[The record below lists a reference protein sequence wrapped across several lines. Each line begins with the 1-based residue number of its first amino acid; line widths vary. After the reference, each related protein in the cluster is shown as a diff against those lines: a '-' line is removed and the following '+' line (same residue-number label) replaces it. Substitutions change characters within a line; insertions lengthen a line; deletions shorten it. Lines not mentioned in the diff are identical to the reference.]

1 VIATKLYRFLTILFL
16 ASVGAWAQAPTV
28 ASVLNTFDYS
38 TNICPGVLASIYGTN
53 FGSAK
58 AGVSFTVGGKPGFVI
73 AISPNQIN
81 AQLPF
86 EAATGPTT
94 IVVTV
99 NGTASAPL
107 AITLASVAPA
117 FFTVDGSGS
126 GGTLLTNAQSV
137 PYTSPAPASP
147 GTTVVGYLTGL
158 GVTTPATPTGLAP
171 AVLASPVAVP
181 TLMVGGQ
188 AATVIAAAVTPNDAG
203 LYQVSFK
210 VPAGVQGNAP
220 IVLSIGGKTTSAY
233 NPMNPNT
240 IPIFGISAIVSNA
253 SYGSARTTSP
263 GSIVSL
269 YGNGFGTTSQTTGF
283 PSTTFQG
290 VSVTFNGTPA
300 PLFALSIT
308 PSSTAPPSIGASQ
321 INLLVPYELPTTGVV
336 QVAVKT
342 AAATSPNFAMTMA
355 AATPGMYY
363 IQDPSTATRFNI
375 IAQFNQTAWLDMPAS
390 MATAL
395 KLPGACAANND
406 SPLSL
411 CGQPAAPGDYLV
423 LYATGLGLTT
433 PNGDP
438 NGKPLMTGQI
448 PPADGSVL
456 YETIA
461 TPTLTVGGFPA
472 KILFSGLA
480 PGYPGE
486 YQVDFQVPTGVTGD
500 DVPVVIGISGSATDT
515 RTMSIQPKAQ

>member
-1 VIATKLYRFLTILFL
+1 MIATRLYRFLTILCL
-16 ASVGAWAQAPTV
+16 ATAGAWAQAPTV
-28 ASVLNTFDYS
+28 SSVLNTFDFS
-38 TNICPGVLASIYGTN
+38 TNICPGVLASIFGTN
-53 FGSAK
+53 FGSSTS
-58 AGVSFTVGGKPGFVI
+58 GVSFTVGGKPGFIV
-73 AISPNQIN
+73 AVTPNQIN
-81 AQLPF
+81 AQIPF
-86 EAATGPTT
+86 EAAPGATT
-94 IVVTV
+94 IIVTV
-99 NGTASAPL
+99 AGTASAPL
-107 AITLASVAPA
+107 SITLASVAPA

-126 GGTLLTNAQSV
+126 GGSLITNAASV

-158 GVTTPATPTGLAP
+158 GVTTPATPTGQAP
-171 AVLASPVAVP
+171 AVLASPVATP

-188 AATVIAAAVTPNDAG
+188 AVPIIAAAVSPGSAG
-203 LYQVSFK
+203 LYQISFK
-210 VPAGVQGNAP
+210 VPTGVQGNAP
-220 IVLSIGGKTTSAY
+220 IVLSIGGKTTSSLDPK
-233 NPMNPNT
+233 NPIT
-240 IPIFGISAIVSNA
+240 IPIFGISAIVNNA
-253 SYGSARTTSP
+253 SSGSSGTTSA

-269 YGNGFGTTSQTTGF
+269 YGNGFGTTSQSTGF

-300 PLFALSIT
+300 PLFSLTIT
-308 PSSTAPPSIGASQ
+308 PSSTKPASIGASQ

-342 AAATSPNFAMTMA
+342 AAATSPNFAINMA
-355 AATPGMYY
+355 AGAPGMYNL
-363 IQDPSTATRFNI
+363 QDPSTPTRFNI
-375 IAQFNQTAWLDMPAS
+375 IAQFNQTAWLDMPTS

-411 CGQPAAPGDYLV
+411 CGQPAAPGDFLV

-456 YETIA
+456 YETVA

-480 PGYPGE
+480 PGFPGE
-486 YQVDFQVPTGVTGD
+486 YQIDFQVPTGVTGD